1 MITGIFTIILVIAI
15 IASIVYG
22 RKLIK
27 TEKVDAVFGNPE
39 RAQGGY
45 HWVIAGSC
53 SILLLWLY
61 FSWDIARSFFPN
73 SANEI
78 CQVAKVR
85 GSLVP
90 IKYIFPIEE
99 RTLKSTAVIQR
110 ETKIMNNLKS
120 ELETS
125 TSPDKD
131 HLIYILNEIE
141 LMIVSLSDE
150 KNLNPEVNS
159 KLNLIA
165 DKINVLTND
174 IQKEDYPSYQ
184 SLNDEEIEGL
194 KKQSSWGAT
203 GMEVPF
209 LPVTER
215 GIKFDAAAK
224 EMKLIVAEFLQ
235 IKNNNLIFLEKS
247 KTVKETI
254 NNYKEG
260 LQDNQKIEKE
270 YIRNIGKIYA
280 RVKRSNIFPP
290 NTLDNVE
297 KAVVEF
303 DQIQKKEQGNLKII
317 DTLFFP
323 TGKINASDSCSE
335 QGTGRWLPKPT
346 DTLRIFVFLSNPNEG
361 YKNFPM
367 LWYEMMGVNRIVA
380 FIVPDWI
387 ADIIPGKY
395 PVHSSDGTVKSN
407 LKSTVLDITT
417 GNFKAFS
424 IPVPTGH
431 IWDSFLRVFLGL
443 VLGVIAG
450 VPLGLFMGLS
460 RFAKGY
466 FDPVVELYRP
476 VPPLA
481 WAPLIITV
489 FGIDNSGK
497 IFLLFMV
504 SFAIMVVAARAGS
517 SGTQLSKIHAAHSL
531 GASQWQILRQVIFPN
546 SLPEILTG
554 IRVAIGVCW
563 GTLVAAEFLAGTTG
577 IGFVENV
584 ARKYMQYEHIWITI
598 FVMGMLGLLFDIGM
612 RKIIN
617 KTIPWRGKG

>member
-194 KKQSSWGAT
+194 KKQSSW
-203 GMEVPF
+203 
-209 LPVTER
+209 
-215 GIKFDAAAK
+215 
-224 EMKLIVAEFLQ
+224 
-235 IKNNNLIFLEKS
+235 
-247 KTVKETI
+247 
-254 NNYKEG
+254 
-260 LQDNQKIEKE
+260 
-270 YIRNIGKIYA
+270 
-280 RVKRSNIFPP
+280 
-290 NTLDNVE
+290 
-297 KAVVEF
+297 
-303 DQIQKKEQGNLKII
+303 
-317 DTLFFP
+317 
-323 TGKINASDSCSE
+323 
-335 QGTGRWLPKPT
+335 
-346 DTLRIFVFLSNPNEG
+346 
-361 YKNFPM
+361 
-367 LWYEMMGVNRIVA
+367 
-380 FIVPDWI
+380 
-387 ADIIPGKY
+387 
-395 PVHSSDGTVKSN
+395 
-407 LKSTVLDITT
+407 
-417 GNFKAFS
+417 
-424 IPVPTGH
+424 
-431 IWDSFLRVFLGL
+431 
-443 VLGVIAG
+443 
-450 VPLGLFMGLS
+450 
-460 RFAKGY
+460 
-466 FDPVVELYRP
+466 
-476 VPPLA
+476 
-481 WAPLIITV
+481 
-489 FGIDNSGK
+489 
-497 IFLLFMV
+497 
-504 SFAIMVVAARAGS
+504 
-517 SGTQLSKIHAAHSL
+517 
-531 GASQWQILRQVIFPN
+531 
-546 SLPEILTG
+546 
-554 IRVAIGVCW
+554 
-563 GTLVAAEFLAGTTG
+563 
-577 IGFVENV
+577 
-584 ARKYMQYEHIWITI
+584 
-598 FVMGMLGLLFDIGM
+598 
-612 RKIIN
+612 
-617 KTIPWRGKG
+617 